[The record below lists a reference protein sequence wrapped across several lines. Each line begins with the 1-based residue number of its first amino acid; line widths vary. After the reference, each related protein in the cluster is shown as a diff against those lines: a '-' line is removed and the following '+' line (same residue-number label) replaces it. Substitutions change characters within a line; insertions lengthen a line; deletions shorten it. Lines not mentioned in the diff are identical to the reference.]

1 MKSVIMAVVVMGA
14 VSLVN
19 AGNYEGLKNTSGVP
33 FAEMKIAKKAAEP
46 VKLSGDFKSAPK
58 ATVTE
63 IKKKA
68 ALGSEVPA
76 LAAEKTEPQK
86 AGKKGLS
93 AICKG
98 WITAGA
104 GIAGVVMG
112 VVAAHVGAS
121 AIDGL
126 GTAGA
131 AAAAGLGTVGTVTVT
146 FGVAVAVCAV
156 VVGVGAVV
164 LTTYLLDK

>member
-86 AGKKGLS
+86 AEKKGLG
-93 AICKG
+93 AMWKG
-98 WITAGA
+98 LIAAGA
-104 GIAGVVMG
+104 GVAGGVTGGLAGSVIGAVVGAGSNTMLAGTCVATLTGAAIGTIAG
-112 VVAAHVGAS
+112 
-121 AIDGL
+121 
-126 GTAGA
+126 
-131 AAAAGLGTVGTVTVT
+131 
-146 FGVAVAVCAV
+146 AV
-156 VVGVGAVV
+156 VVGAGAVV
-164 LTTYLLDK
+164 LTVYLLKK